1 MNFSNPPSKEKIVND
16 DGFVV
21 WQWLRW
27 FDSLYKTVNNATIA
41 QTAAPISGNWVV
53 GDFVRNSSPAEAGG
67 AGSKYIIS
75 GWICTVS
82 GTPGTWLQARVL
94 TGN

>member
-1 MNFSNPPSKEKIVND
+1 MNLSTPPSKEKIVD
-16 DGFVV
+16 QVGMGT
-21 WQWLRW
+21 WQWLKW
-27 FDSLYKTVNNATIA
+27 FDKLHETVKNTTFTH
-41 QTAAPISGNWVV
+41 TAVPTAGNWVV

-82 GTPGTWLQARVL
+82 GTPGAWLEARVL